1 MMLKGP
7 GVDLSRPRLS
17 PGTRL
22 NGIYEIDELIDVGGM
37 GEVYKGHSIQTGDA
51 VAIKLMLPEFAENE
65 AALALF
71 RREAS
76 ALHNLQHDA
85 IVRYYVFTV
94 EPVLR
99 RPYLAMEFVEGRSLS
114 KLLQDNGPLPF
125 EAVRSLMRRVATGLQ
140 AAHER
145 GIVHRDV
152 TPGNIIIPGGDVARA
167 KIIDFGIARSS
178 EFGDRTIIG
187 SGFAGKHNYVSPEQL
202 GLFGGNVTAKSDIYS
217 FGLVLFQ
224 ALTGCALD
232 MGGTQLQIVEKRRVL
247 PELGA
252 IDMRLRPLLER
263 MLQPNP
269 AQRLDSMAAVAAWS
283 LGAQMSGG
291 PSGMATASDP
301 RSRAGA
307 KARKGGGRA
316 WRSAAAAVVVILLF
330 AGGAGY
336 YYWATSVP
344 VLAPRPGGQVLNGAG
359 AGTNQATVTSGA
371 LSIPPSPQA
380 GASTQ
385 VRPSTPSGSNADSG
399 KLAALPARPEPP
411 VTTRTDLIKR
421 YVDQFDGG
429 ECFLITPVAISD
441 RDAALEGLGASM
453 QPFNRLDQA
462 FKRDNGFEADIAVR
476 QVTPAQC
483 PAVSFLARLRDT
495 RTGAP
500 RIDVDKIKVHSG
512 ETLSGLVDRFGSR
525 NIELLLVSDE
535 GTVQN
540 VSRLLKPGTDA
551 KSFVIGMQKR
561 NTASES
567 QPQLLLA
574 IASARPLAALR
585 PAQPVAAKEFF
596 AAVLAEAAKAGQS
609 LAATAKYFRLE

>member
-1 MMLKGP
+1 MMVKGP
-7 GVDLSRPRLS
+7 GIDLSRPRLS

-22 NGIYEIDELIDVGGM
+22 NSIYEIDRLIEFGGM
-37 GEVYKGHSIQTGDA
+37 GEVYRAHSIQNPGDA
-51 VAIKLMLPEFAENE
+51 VAIKLMLPEFAANE
-65 AALALF
+65 TALALF

-85 IVRYYVFTV
+85 IVRYYVFTI
-94 EPVLR
+94 EPALR

-125 EAVRSLMRRVATGLQ
+125 EAVRSLMRRVAAGLQ

-152 TPGNIIIPGGDVARA
+152 TPDNIIIPGGDVARA

-187 SGFAGKHNYVSPEQL
+187 SGFGGKYNYVSPEQL

-247 PELGA
+247 PDLGG

-263 MLQPNP
+263 MLQPDP
-269 AQRLDSMAAVAAWS
+269 AQRPDSMAAVAAWS
-283 LGAQMSGG
+283 FGAQMS
-291 PSGMATASDP
+291 SGHSGRAGASDTGSRAAAKAGKGG
-301 RSRAGA
+301 RSRA
-307 KARKGGGRA
+307 
-316 WRSAAAAVVVILLF
+316 WRYAAAAVALLILF
-330 AGGAGY
+330 AAGGFY
-336 YYWATSVP
+336 YYWATNLPLLSG
-344 VLAPRPGGQVLNGAG
+344 PRPSGQAANQPGGGAT
-359 AGTNQATVTSGA
+359 AN
-371 LSIPPSPQA
+371 PPG

-385 VRPSTPSGSNADSG
+385 VRPPAPSAGKADDSG
-399 KLAALPARPEPP
+399 KTASLPPARPEPQ
-411 VTTRTDLIKR
+411 VTRTDLIKR
-421 YVDQFDGG
+421 YFDQYDGG
-429 ECFLITPVAISD
+429 ECFLITPIAISE
-441 RDAALEGLGASM
+441 RDVALEGLGASL
-453 QPFNRLDQA
+453 QPFNRLDDA
-462 FKRDNGFEADIAVR
+462 FKRDHGFEADIAVR

-483 PAVSFLARLRDT
+483 PAVTFLARLRDA
-495 RTGAP
+495 RVSAP
-500 RIDVDKIKVHSG
+500 RIDVDRVNVRSG

-535 GTVQN
+535 GIVQN
-540 VSRLLKPGTDA
+540 VSRLLMPGINA
-551 KSFVIGMQKR
+551 KSFAIGMGKR
-561 NTASES
+561 NGASES
-567 QPQLLLA
+567 LPQLLLA
-574 IASARPLAALR
+574 IVSARPLATLR
-585 PAQPVAAKEFF
+585 TAQPVAAKQFF
-596 AAVLAEAAKAGQS
+596 SAVLAEAANTGQS